1 MRDYSIDGW
10 ASADWVE
17 LEMAA
22 SVALCAGRDLDD
34 LIGSGGGSFGP
45 QDLSDIVNALDI
57 TVKRLKSV
65 QNNYISMSA
74 KYGPDNPPR
83 LRKPGESVSDYRA
96 AMGWNNG

>member
-45 QDLSDIVNALDI
+45 QDLNDIINAMQT
-57 TVKRLKSV
+57 TVKRLQSV
-65 QNNYISMSA
+65 RSNY
-74 KYGPDNPPR
+74 
-83 LRKPGESVSDYRA
+83 V
-96 AMGWNNG
+96 